1 MDVKLL
7 DLASIF
13 LYKILRIPTQCN
25 INNLLHMFLYILT
38 TISTNFSIVL
48 IIYIMRT
55 IKALF
60 TAAAVTAISVVLA
73 ASAMAATT
81 TLESSAYDNDAG
93 TIDATGYTATDGQM
107 TAIVVEASKWNAI
120 GETDLTVD
128 DLLYINQFDSDD
140 AEATLT
146 NIGLKG
152 LLTEDVEYYVL
163 LGGDNAED
171 IQILS
176 ITYKTTATEPEY
188 IQLGECDGRP
198 EQIDSRDAL
207 MVLSHIAGTVTLEGD
222 ALTAAECDGRPDQID
237 SRDALAILSHVA
249 GTLVLGTVAK

>member
-1 MDVKLL
+1 
-7 DLASIF
+7 
-13 LYKILRIPTQCN
+13 
-25 INNLLHMFLYILT
+25 
-38 TISTNFSIVL
+38 
-48 IIYIMRT
+48 MRT

-60 TAAAVTAISVVLA
+60 TTVAATALSALLATSAFAAV
-73 ASAMAATT
+73 

-93 TIDATGYTATDGQM
+93 TIDATGYTATEGQM

-128 DLLYINQFDSDD
+128 DLLYINQFDADD

-176 ITYKTTATEPEY
+176 ITYTEDAEETAT
-188 IQLGECDGRP
+188 IVLGDVDLSGGWPDTNDISLMLNHVLEIDGKF
-198 EQIDSRDAL
+198 
-207 MVLSHIAGTVTLEGD
+207 LEGWNLLVADVDGNKTVDTVVNGDIDTNDIAVILNTILNED
-222 ALTAAECDGRPDQID
+222 ARADLRTVEVPV
-237 SRDALAILSHVA
+237 SAIPN
-249 GTLVLGTVAK
+249 